1 MPLGASIINSPV
13 SFHLFAPIPLLSNPL
28 SCPDCFAQTDGSL
41 QNRLHHRLQLFQ
53 LAVVTCKTPR
63 RKENEE
69 ALLGIVAKSCWNY
82 AMDPSFGWNLPKHPN
97 IWTTVFA
104 NIHKICI
111 YIVYTCIYDIF
122 MWDVCIINDCTCI
135 SFSKVTQ
142 QNKITVKRHNILY
155 IVVMAGLIMLIRII
169 QYNTHFRT
177 LMSQQFL
184 SFLKQTNIHT
194 TNEQS
199 QTAKPNPM
207 SSCHPKM

>member
-1 MPLGASIINSPV
+1 MCAS
-13 SFHLFAPIPLLSNPL
+13 
-28 SCPDCFAQTDGSL
+28 
-41 QNRLHHRLQLFQ
+41 
-53 LAVVTCKTPR
+53 
-63 RKENEE
+63 
-69 ALLGIVAKSCWNY
+69 Y
-82 AMDPSFGWNLPKHPN
+82 
-97 IWTTVFA
+97 
-104 NIHKICI
+104 
-111 YIVYTCIYDIF
+111 
-122 MWDVCIINDCTCI
+122 DCTCI